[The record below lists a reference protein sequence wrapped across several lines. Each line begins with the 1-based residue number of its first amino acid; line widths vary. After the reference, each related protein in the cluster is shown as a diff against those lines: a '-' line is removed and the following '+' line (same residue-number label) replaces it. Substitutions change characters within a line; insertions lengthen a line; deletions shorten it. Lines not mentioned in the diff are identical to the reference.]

1 MRKSTLINIPKRY
14 SLSDYDKAVESFIEH
29 YRKHQDVIAIYR
41 FGNVSAP
48 GISDL
53 DFIVVLR
60 DKLNVP
66 FDSEYSICRFSKD
79 LRYLYNDTQPFL
91 MPLNIFR
98 DFYKIFPVSNL
109 KLLYSVGLNSFEYHE
124 ENKGREIFR
133 LLSLIDI
140 CIYFYP
146 AIFLRELFSETL
158 NVRFSLLILN
168 SLKFALAMAS
178 EICGK
183 ENDRWKSYV
192 ASSTNLRH
200 EWFDLDDKAKIQSLK
215 ELLEEASRVSA
226 EMVQSLDIH
235 IQAHCWKTDKNSPS
249 SEYRIFHCSFIASY
263 NSEDILSREK
273 EFYENNNGWYSLLPL
288 SFMYPAWN
296 YARQNGPVS
305 NHINKYLS
313 YKRDFSAVCFNPQI
327 SEHLNERM
335 SCMNRHAAFYSENRI
350 KIPMVHN
357 YYFYDPLKKKSGLI
371 SPIINFF
378 NKAR

>member
-1 MRKSTLINIPKRY
+1 MRKSRLINIPERY
-14 SLSDYDKAVESFIEH
+14 GLSDYDKAVESFIEH
-29 YRKHQDVIAIYR
+29 YRKHQDIIAIYQ

-60 DKLNVP
+60 DKLNAP
-66 FDSEYSICRFSKD
+66 FDNEYSICRFSKD

-91 MPLNIFR
+91 MPINIFKN
-98 DFYKIFPVSNL
+98 FYKIFPVSSL
-109 KLLYSVGLNSFEYHE
+109 KLLYSGDHYNFEYRE
-124 ENKGREIFR
+124 ENKGREVFR

-168 SLKFALAMAS
+168 SLKFALAIAS
-178 EICGK
+178 EICGN

-192 ASSTNLRH
+192 TSSTNLRH

-215 ELLEEASRVSA
+215 ELLEEASGVSA
-226 EMVQSLDIH
+226 EMVQSLDAH
-235 IQAHCWKTDKNSPS
+235 IQTHCWKTDITPPS
-249 SEYRIFHCSFIASY
+249 SGSRIFHCSFISSY
-263 NSEDILSREK
+263 DPEDIILREK
-273 EFYENNNGWYSLLPL
+273 EFYENNNGWSNLLPL

-305 NHINKYLS
+305 NHIKTYLS
-313 YKRDFSAVCFNPQI
+313 LKGDFPAVCINPYI
-327 SEHLNERM
+327 SEHLNERI

-357 YYFYDPLKKKSGLI
+357 YYFYDPVKKNSGLI
-371 SPIINFF
+371 SSIINFF
-378 NKAR
+378 NEAR